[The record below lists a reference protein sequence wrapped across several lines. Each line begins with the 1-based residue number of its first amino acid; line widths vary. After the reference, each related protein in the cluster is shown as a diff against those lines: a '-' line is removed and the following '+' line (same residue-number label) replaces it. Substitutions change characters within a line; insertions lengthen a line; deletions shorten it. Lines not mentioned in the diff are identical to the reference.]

1 VSFTVPQA
9 IAVAEAVERGLR
21 RREAEGKSVAD
32 MTPIST
38 TMIGRTD
45 DWVQVLAKRDN
56 IAIDPGY
63 LHWAGV
69 ACIKRIV
76 HIFQE
81 RGYRVGIL
89 GAAMRHLM
97 HWSELVGG
105 ELAITMPYEWQLFYN
120 ASQVEVK
127 DRFHDPVDP
136 KILAELCR
144 RIPDFRRAYEPDGLA
159 VEEFDSYGATSRT
172 LRSFITSYHDLMN
185 LIRDFMLPNPDVK

>member
-1 VSFTVPQA
+1 
-9 IAVAEAVERGLR
+9 
-21 RREAEGKSVAD
+21 

-45 DWVQVLAKRDN
+45 DWIQVLAKRDN

-63 LHWAGV
+63 PHWAGI
-69 ACIKRIV
+69 ACIKRIAE
-76 HIFQE
+76 IFKE

-89 GAAMRHLM
+89 GAAMRHIM

-120 ASQVEVK
+120 ASGVEVK

-136 KILAELCR
+136 KIIDELCR
-144 RIPDFRRAYEPDGLA
+144 RIPDFRRAYEPDGLT
-159 VEEFDSYGATSRT
+159 VEEFDTYGATART

-185 LIRDFMLPNPDVK
+185 LIRDFMVPNPDVK